1 MWALRLH
8 NRLFMGRVQDHWG
21 MEYMAVQG
29 KSGLTGATGVVL
41 GGGAALI
48 VAMVGY
54 LAYYAQ
60 TQHPVET
67 EIKESAVVAPA
78 QVAAP
83 VNNAIETVSETDAP
97 ETEPQTQ
104 TKAQVPEQ
112 QVSEQPEPAQVET
125 NMAEIAPVD
134 PEPLADQGLAPPT
147 FDVVRVDA
155 DGNALVAGRGV
166 AGQEIAILVDG
177 EEVARAQADGAG
189 NFVSLFTIDLTSAA
203 KVVSLLQGSGASTV
217 ASVDTVILA
226 PPEVPVVV
234 AEATQT
240 PAESPEKEPQ
250 NARVAVD
257 PSQETTNLS
266 TTDGT
271 SQSTQLV
278 VPAESVE
285 VAQVQTEKA
294 QVPLSSAQAAATPA
308 VPEENVAEAA
318 LESVAQVDTAQTS
331 VVPDSAPTAIEA
343 AGIEEVVSQTVEAP
357 ELPTETNTPTASQT
371 TTEAVAE
378 PVAQVPAILL
388 ATEEGVK
395 VLQTSGASNINNI
408 AIDAITYA
416 PTGDVQ
422 VTGRGK
428 AGEFVRLYLDNKSV
442 GEGEIASDG
451 AWSFDLEQ
459 ISAGL
464 YTLRADQVDTAG
476 KVSARVETPFQREA
490 PELLAQTAPSAPEN
504 GVATVKAVT
513 VQPGNTLWGIAK
525 ASYGD
530 GVLYVRVFEANK
542 DAIRNPHLIYPG
554 QVFTVPASKEN

>member
-67 EIKESAVVAPA
+67 EIKESAVIAPA

-83 VNNAIETVSETDAP
+83 VNNAIETVSETDMVAP

-125 NMAEIAPVD
+125 DLVEIAPAD
-134 PEPLADQGLAPPT
+134 PEPLADQGLVPPT

-166 AGQEIAILVDG
+166 AGQEIAILIDG

-189 NFVSLFTIDLTSAA
+189 NFVSLFTINLTSAA
-203 KVVSLLQGSGASTV
+203 KVVSLLQGSGGSTV

-226 PPEVPVVV
+226 PPEAPVVV

-240 PAESPEKEPQ
+240 PAALPEKEPQ
-250 NARVAVD
+250 NAQVAVD

-271 SQSTQLV
+271 TQSTQLV

-285 VAQVQTEKA
+285 VAKVQIEDA

-308 VPEENVAEAA
+308 VPEEDVAEAA
-318 LESVAQVDTAQTS
+318 LEGVAQVDTAQTS

-343 AGIEEVVSQTVEAP
+343 AGIEEAVSQTIETQ
-357 ELPTETNTPTASQT
+357 ELNTQTASQT
-371 TTEAVAE
+371 PAEAVAE
-378 PVAQVPAILL
+378 PVAQAPAILL

-395 VLQTSGASNINNI
+395 VLQTSGASAIKNI

-416 PTGDVQ
+416 TTGDVQ

-476 KVSARVETPFQREA
+476 KVSARVETPFKREA

-504 GVATVKAVT
+504 GAATVKAVT

-542 DAIRNPHLIYPG
+542 DAIRNPDLIYPG

>member
-60 TQHPVET
+60 TQHPVEI

-83 VNNAIETVSETDAP
+83 VENAIETVSETDVVAP
-97 ETEPQTQ
+97 EPQAQ

-112 QVSEQPEPAQVET
+112 QVSEQPEPAQAET
-125 NMAEIAPVD
+125 DVVEIAPAV

-189 NFVSLFTIDLTSAA
+189 NFVSLFTINLTSAA
-203 KVVSLLQGSGASTV
+203 KVVSLLQGSGASSV

-226 PPEVPVVV
+226 PPEAPVVV

-240 PAESPEKEPQ
+240 PAPSPEKEPQ
-250 NARVAVD
+250 NAQEAVD

-266 TTDGT
+266 TTEGT
-271 SQSTQLV
+271 TQSTQLV

-285 VAQVQTEKA
+285 VAKVQIEEEK
-294 QVPLSSAQAAATPA
+294 VPLSSAQAAATPA
-308 VPEENVAEAA
+308 VPEEDVAEAA
-318 LESVAQVDTAQTS
+318 LEGVAQVDTAQTS

-343 AGIEEVVSQTVEAP
+343 AGIEEAVSQTIETQ
-357 ELPTETNTPTASQT
+357 ELNTQTASQT
-371 TTEAVAE
+371 PAEAVAE
-378 PVAQVPAILL
+378 PVAQAPAILL

-395 VLQTSGASNINNI
+395 VLQTSGASAIKNI

-416 PTGDVQ
+416 TTGDVQ

-490 PELLAQTAPSAPEN
+490 PELLAQTAPSAPES

-542 DAIRNPHLIYPG
+542 DAIRNPDLIYPG